1 MRSEQGFDILL
12 RRGWVAD
19 KMNYWYE
26 IGNYQYISFVEQSMY
41 NGLSL
46 NEVGGHDSDYAL

>member
-12 RRGWVAD
+12 RKGWVAD